1 MIYMRVSS
9 LKKYSLSSLIFFV
22 VKISSDLSE
31 MSGDPL
37 KGCEDILADGSP
49 PRESS
54 AQNITIPSIRV
65 DQLSVN
71 ESSHGFIILKIIM
84 IVM

>member
-1 MIYMRVSS
+1 
-9 LKKYSLSSLIFFV
+9 
-22 VKISSDLSE
+22 

-71 ESSHGFIILKIIM
+71 ESSHGFIILKKYYDSYVILTSLRW
-84 IVM
+84 